1 MRSQLSGILAD
12 PLPWW
17 FWAFASAGGA
27 WAVAEFSEAPKRKQ
41 EIATLGGLAIGALAG
56 FMLQPKDAASNGS
69 KLRQPKFGLGA
80 LPFQPRVVPIQH
92 GTAHRR
98 SWLGR

>member
-1 MRSQLSGILAD
+1 MRHQLSGILAD

-27 WAVAEFSEAPKRKQ
+27 WAVAEYSGAPKRKQ
-41 EIATLGGLAIGALAG
+41 EIATLGGLAAGALAG
-56 FMLQPKDAASNGS
+56 FMLQPQGS
-69 KLRQPKFGLGA
+69 TAGLGA

-98 SWLGR
+98 SWPGR